1 MEKPFSAFQEFA
13 NNRLNCSAFQT
24 CPDDPKSD
32 LFDLSVESARVQ
44 FSWTGKSTNQ
54 AGKVFRLNAGFLDDL
69 RPNALA
75 DFHEDQHF
83 IAMHSSLFV
92 AINEFAMFCFAQR
105 DFFDDVGNPS
115 IEISPK
121 PWDDQVPGIWLL
133 DHTIRGG
140 HVTDNHSRA
149 LIPRDPYRFEI
160 SQYLAFLMARFVWLH
175 ELAHCYNGHIGYVQ
189 KFNLALRLYEVSDP
203 INALEFSKSNP
214 DFSKND
220 ISETLKCLEFDA
232 DSSAFWASC
241 NIQLGAFE
249 NIEGIMRLDQELR
262 VRLTLFGSY
271 AMVWLFEQF
280 QTYMNS
286 RQNISHPEPTMRLQ
300 NLFRTASSRILP
312 LSNEM
317 KMSHENALQQF
328 DAVNSAIPTLYDK
341 SGLDDQITSE
351 KSIKELSRF
360 DVQLKTLKSD
370 LKPFE
375 LTELK

>member
-1 MEKPFSAFQEFA
+1 MNSDFSEFQDFA
-13 NNRLNCSAFQT
+13 RIRLKIPAFQT
-24 CPDDPKSD
+24 CPNDPKSN
-32 LFDLSVESARVQ
+32 LFDISAESARIQ
-44 FSWTGKSTNQ
+44 FSWTQKSTNQ
-54 AGKVFRLNAGFLDDL
+54 AGEPFRLGVGFIDDL
-69 RPNALA
+69 KPNALA
-75 DFHEDQHF
+75 DYHADQHF

-105 DFFDDVGNPS
+105 DFFADVGDPS

-121 PWDDQVPGIWLL
+121 PWDDRVPGIWLL

-140 HVTDNHSRA
+140 HVDDDHSRA

-203 INALEFSKSNP
+203 INALEFSKPNP

-317 KMSHENALQQF
+317 KTSHENALQQF
-328 DAVNSAIPTLYDK
+328 AAVKSAIPTLYDK
-341 SGLDDQITSE
+341 SGLEDQIVSE
-351 KSIKELSRF
+351 TGIKELSYF
-360 DVQLKTLKSD
+360 DARLEALKSD

-375 LTELK
+375 YSE